1 MKENLFTGK
10 EKYVSKKTISTLGV
24 YISMNVTP
32 PFQFMMA
39 AWMAWKKQILIGLV
53 GSEDN
58 ELPISLQIPW

>member
-39 AWMAWKKQILIGLV
+39 A
-53 GSEDN
+53 
-58 ELPISLQIPW
+58 